1 MKNRSF
7 DLINHP
13 LKLLIAVVGPTASG
27 KSELAL
33 NIAEHFGGEIVNFD
47 SIQLYRGF
55 DIGAAKTPLAQRR
68 NIPHHLLDIFEP
80 NEQVSAGLYVRHARK
95 TLEEIATRGQ
105 LPILV
110 GGTGFYLRALIEGLP
125 PTPTRDQELRDRLNR
140 RIATRPAGYLHQ
152 LLNRLD
158 AKAAD
163 YIHPND
169 HAKLTRA
176 IEVCIIGK
184 KPASKL
190 WETGENALTNYEV
203 FRIGLNPPRRD
214 LREKIELRTQRMFNN
229 GLVEEVQQ
237 LLDTGLRREAW
248 PLGAIGYK
256 QALAHLNGAST
267 VEQAIRTTITQ
278 THRYAK
284 RQMTWFRRE
293 QNVFWIESFGDNP
306 ETHKRAYAA
315 VKQQISVQ
323 LQGR

>member
-1 MKNRSF
+1 M
-7 DLINHP
+7 INHP
-13 LKLLIAVVGPTASG
+13 SKLLIAVVGPTASG

-33 NIAEHFGGEIVNFD
+33 NIAEHFDGEIVNFD

-55 DIGAAKTPLAQRR
+55 DIGAAKTPVAQRR
-68 NIPHHLLDIFEP
+68 GIPHHLLDIFEP
-80 NEQVSAGLYVRHARK
+80 NEQISAGLYARHARK
-95 TLEEIATRGQ
+95 TLEEIAARGQ

-110 GGTGFYLRALIEGLP
+110 GGTGFYLRALVEGLSS
-125 PTPTRDQELRDRLNR
+125 TPARDQELRERLSR
-140 RIATRPAGYLHQ
+140 RVTTRPAGYLHQ

-163 YIHPND
+163 CIHPND
-169 HAKLTRA
+169 HTKLIRA

-184 KPASKL
+184 KPVSKL
-190 WETGENALTNYEV
+190 WKTEENALTNYEI
-203 FRIGLNPPRRD
+203 FRIGLNPPRKE

-237 LLDTGLRREAW
+237 LLDTGLRSEAW

-256 QALAHLNGAST
+256 QTLAHLNGTST
-267 VEQAIRTTITQ
+267 VEQATRETITQ

-306 ETHKRAYAA
+306 ETHKRAYTA
-315 VKQQISVQ
+315 VEQRLSAQ
-323 LQGR
+323 LRGK